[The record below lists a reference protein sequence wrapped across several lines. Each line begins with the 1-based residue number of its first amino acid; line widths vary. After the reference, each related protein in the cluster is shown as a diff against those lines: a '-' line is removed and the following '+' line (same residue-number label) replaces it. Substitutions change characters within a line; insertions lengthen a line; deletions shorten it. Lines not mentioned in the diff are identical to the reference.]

1 MGNFEVL
8 VSNLSGDRERLLR
21 HPIYFAVSTPSALRA
36 FMSAHVFAVWDFMS
50 LLKALQCRLTCVS
63 IPWSPP
69 RSRTAARLVNE
80 IVLGEESDE
89 VGPGVTMSHFELYLE
104 AMHEIRADTSPVTD
118 FLGAL
123 ERGLPI
129 AQALTDARVPSFVRA
144 FVENTMAVATGS
156 APEAMA
162 AAFLLGRED
171 LVPAMFRRLAPAVS
185 QTHHTA
191 SLQRYLARHIEL
203 DEETHGPLARRLLE
217 EVCGMNEGH
226 WRTAAD
232 AARRALSSRIALWD
246 GTLAYVRAGA

>member
-1 MGNFEVL
+1 MSNFEAL
-8 VSNLSGDRERLLR
+8 VSDLSGDRSRLLH
-21 HPIYFAVSTPSALRA
+21 HPIYVAVSTPAALRA

-50 LLKALQCRLTCVS
+50 LLKALQRRLTCVS
-63 IPWSPP
+63 VPWSPP

-104 AMHEIRADTSPVTD
+104 AMHELRADTSPVTD
-118 FLGAL
+118 FLGGL

-129 AQALTDARVPSFVRA
+129 AQALSDARVPGFVRA
-144 FVENTMAVATGS
+144 FVESTMAVATGN

-171 LVPAMFRRLAPAVS
+171 LVPAMFRRLAPTVAR
-185 QTHHTA
+185 THETA

-217 EVCGMNEGH
+217 EVCGRDESQ
-226 WRTAAD
+226 WRTAT
-232 AARRALSSRIALWD
+232 AAAHRALTSRIALWD
-246 GTLAYVRAGA
+246 GTLARVRADA